1 VSEQDKD
8 DPAKPQKKKRGTLI
22 IAPIPISSPAIGSG
36 LVLALGYVFKL
47 DESDDVSPPSTLG
60 VMGAFTN
67 NGTRASLGG
76 TDGQLQN
83 KDRVEKFNQCSMWL

>member
-1 VSEQDKD
+1 MNERDQDD
-8 DPAKPQKKKRGTLI
+8 SAKPQQRKRGAWI

-47 DESDDVSPPSTLG
+47 EESDDFSPPTLG

-67 NGTRASLGG
+67 NGTRAGWS
-76 TDGQLQN
+76 
-83 KDRVEKFNQCSMWL
+83 RR